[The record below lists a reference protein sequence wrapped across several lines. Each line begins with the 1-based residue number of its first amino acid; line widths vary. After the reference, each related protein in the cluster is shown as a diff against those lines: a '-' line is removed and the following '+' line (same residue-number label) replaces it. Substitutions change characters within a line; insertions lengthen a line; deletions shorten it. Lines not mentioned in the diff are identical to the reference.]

1 MLITFTEHANTA
13 DDIQKCRAPLT
24 KLSVATNHANTH
36 KTRTV
41 KDMHSKDARQ
51 KELLDVSHNP
61 PAMLGPRLLESC
73 FQSVC
78 QVEKVDGVSLK

>member
-1 MLITFTEHANTA
+1 MLITFTDHASTT
-13 DDIQKCRAPLT
+13 DDIQKCRALLT
-24 KLSVATNHANTH
+24 KLSVITDHANTH

-41 KDMHSKDARQ
+41 KYIHSTDARH
-51 KELLDVSHNP
+51 KKLLDVSHNP

-78 QVEKVDGVSLK
+78 QVEKVDGVGL

>member
-1 MLITFTEHANTA
+1 
-13 DDIQKCRAPLT
+13 
-24 KLSVATNHANTH
+24 
-36 KTRTV
+36 
-41 KDMHSKDARQ
+41 MHSTDARQ